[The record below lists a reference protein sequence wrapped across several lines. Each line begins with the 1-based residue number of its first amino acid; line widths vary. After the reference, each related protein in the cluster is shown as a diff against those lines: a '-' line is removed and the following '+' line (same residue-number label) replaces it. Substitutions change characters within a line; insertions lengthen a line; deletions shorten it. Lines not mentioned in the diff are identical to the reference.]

1 MTRTIFGRRQ
11 AVLRQR
17 ARQEAWRLALREE
30 IETRTLANERPVPVV
45 EAEGLRESRAAVEVV
60 AAGPGAAFRLRDP
73 RD

>member
-30 IETRTLANERPVPVV
+30 IETRRGGEPVLEREPA
-45 EAEGLRESRAAVEVV
+45 EARAAVTVTV
-60 AAGPGAAFRLRDP
+60 GAAACKTRP
-73 RD
+73 

>member
-17 ARQEAWRLALREE
+17 ARQEAWRLALRDEL
-30 IETRTLANERPVPVV
+30 ETRTLANEGPKP
-45 EAEGLRESRAAVEVV
+45 ESLRERREAVEVV
-60 AAGPGAAFRLRDP
+60 VAGPGAAFRRRDP

>member
-30 IETRTLANERPVPVV
+30 IEARALANERAAP
-45 EAEGLRESRAAVEVV
+45 EAAGLLEGRDAVEVIT
-60 AAGPGAAFRLRDP
+60 AGSGSSLRLRDP

>member
-30 IETRTLANERPVPVV
+30 LTVRTLANQQIDDAAEALVTETAIVTPSIPAWKTRP
-45 EAEGLRESRAAVEVV
+45 
-60 AAGPGAAFRLRDP
+60 
-73 RD
+73 